1 MRWMVSLL
9 LLSLWM
15 IGIVAGWTFGGLIH
29 LIALYVVAR
38 ELIGGRRRARPA

>member
-15 IGIVAGWTFGGLIH
+15 FGIVAGWTFGGLIH
-29 LIALYVVAR
+29 LLALAVLAR
-38 ELIGGRRRARPA
+38 ELKSGRRRPRPA